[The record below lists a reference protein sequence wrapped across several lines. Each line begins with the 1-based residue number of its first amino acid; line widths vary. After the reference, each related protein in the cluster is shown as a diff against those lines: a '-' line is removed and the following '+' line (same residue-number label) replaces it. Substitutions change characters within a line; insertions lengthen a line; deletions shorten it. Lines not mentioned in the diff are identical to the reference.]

1 MIVAVL
7 QVRLQVPECGLN
19 KSELSITNENIEQR
33 VIVFRNYKLPRR
45 FVSPMS
51 KDGLVLTD

>member
-19 KSELSITNENIEQR
+19 KSELSITDENIEQR
-33 VIVFRNYKLPRR
+33 VIVFRNYKLPQRYVCPISR
-45 FVSPMS
+45 NQLEPT
-51 KDGLVLTD
+51 K